1 MQWMVHNILAII
13 PILSKG
19 SIILF
24 IFDIKIFAIIVSFIK
39 KRNYVAFF
47 FNFADNEIYS

>member
-1 MQWMVHNILAII
+1 MQWMAHNVLAII

-24 IFDIKIFAIIVSFIK
+24 IFDFKISAIIVFFIK
-39 KRNYVAFF
+39 KRNYVAFIF
-47 FNFADNEIYS
+47 

>member
-1 MQWMVHNILAII
+1 MQWMAHNVLAII

-24 IFDIKIFAIIVSFIK
+24 IFDFKISAIIVFFLK
-39 KRNYVAFF
+39 NATMLHLF
-47 FNFADNEIYS
+47 FNFADNEIYN